1 MILWGHRLMTSPF
14 SSLSK
19 LTQPHEGPALVSDIP
34 NHIDPPDHARALKA
48 LPVRRTFKRVQKKGR
63 GRMSARIGDLPLAP
77 DVGLDVLPP
86 LLDVGDVA
94 GVDEHGEFVEEEQ
107 HV

>member
-1 MILWGHRLMTSPF
+1 MS
-14 SSLSK
+14 
-19 LTQPHEGPALVSDIP
+19 EVP

-48 LPVRRTFKRVQKKGR
+48 LPIRRKFKRVQKKGR
-63 GRMSARIGDLPLAP
+63 GRMSARVGDFSLAP
-77 DVGLDVLPP
+77 DASVVALSP